1 MLFVLSHE
9 QFRESRRSGHL
20 IGASCTTF
28 TLVERLATD
37 SRTFMS
43 STPPTGP
50 AQQSTNRGDEL
61 LLTVSITAGSPPGQ
75 WRLESFSAGGMY
87 LLAEQNDGHELST
100 GPVTLRWVNAR
111 SQTVLNTPASITDAS
126 ASGLRVKLSNSEPHL
141 MALLNDASN
150 DQPAA
155 ETVANAKSKPS
166 FEAKSLG
173 AEIAEAIRSHFDPR
187 LNQLIDT
194 ADESLAKRAKSASDS
209 LSEGIYA
216 SEARAMLKQH
226 RQALISIFLDDLAR
240 PFDGNINQTEEP
252 ASRAPQLRLVDDNE
266 LHLWLIRSE
275 SVSQLESEVRGAMAD
290 LNSRLKLMSEQSSDI
305 SANALEPEHVL
316 NALIR
321 SFKRVDLEY
330 GLRDFIMRLCGHP
343 ALLELGT
350 FYRRLLAT
358 LGRMGLGPPAEASVA
373 QHVSPATTTGSSTAE
388 NPARTAQPSEQPP
401 NRATNRAPAAEPVDV
416 ASPQALAATQRL
428 WSLTQTGTTAAAN
441 SDLPVVSDQQLL
453 QAASSFSTATSG
465 LENADNFAT
474 TVREQAS
481 RLTENGLRMEPRQE
495 EAVELLGRLD
505 EALHLDPLLPNSF
518 RAWSRKLF
526 TPLLGTQLGG
536 QDLGSHGDL
545 IKRLFSL
552 IEFGSI
558 LCEERKD
565 AKTAA
570 IRVQIDATIAQL
582 AAKNQLS
589 RADIEQACHDLERL
603 LQRQRNAGAAVE
615 ERVVEACQGQQ
626 KLDEARHRVAKEL
639 GALFGGRAIPESL
652 AHLLDESLQAA
663 MVLALLRGGADGA
676 HWRSDLGLLEDIDR
690 ALHDASRGLPNED
703 ADRLT
708 SRIQAKLSEIPSDLP
723 RQQKLLKDLGDSLAG
738 SPLPTVIYRPEG
750 DATRVMQV
758 LQTLNDPVSKAM
770 IEQIN
775 LLRPGDWVA
784 FGTEREEP
792 RLLKLAWRSA
802 QRTRFVFVNQ
812 LGRKSEDLS
821 RTQLT
826 SLIREGRG
834 RILDEDNSSIIE
846 RAWRRMLEGMHDEL
860 AQRATHDSLTGVL
873 NRKELDRRLDAWLHL
888 RDRRPLGLLWV
899 GVDRLR
905 LLNQSVGM
913 EAGDQVLKSVAEA
926 LGDTLGKFDGAAT
939 RIAGDEFVLILEN
952 LEEDTC
958 LDLARDLVERIGG
971 TEIEHEGRNLHCS
984 VSIGVAL
991 PASDCI
997 DPAQMLIDAES
1008 ACNVAKEMGRGRAY
1022 LHQKDDQRLAQM
1034 RETATWVER
1043 VEAAL
1048 REDDLILYAQRAES
1062 LSDAAKAQPD
1072 YTEVL
1077 LRMRGNEGVHTP
1089 EQFILAAERYGQIAA
1104 VDRFVV
1110 QTLIQELAGACDRR
1124 VQIGFNLSARNIVDE
1139 EFVGWLINELNGQ
1152 SFPLAQLCVELTETA
1167 AIQQLAE
1174 AQRGMSRLHQAGI
1187 RTVLD
1192 DFGSGF
1198 SSYRYLKH
1206 LPVDVVKVDGAFI
1219 REISRSPE
1227 DLALAK
1233 SINEIAHLLG
1243 KLTVAEH
1250 VEDKATLDLV
1260 RDIGF
1265 DYAQGFYI
1273 ANPVP
1278 LKSIIAT
1285 LPARSKQP
1293 A

>member
-1 MLFVLSHE
+1 
-9 QFRESRRSGHL
+9 
-20 IGASCTTF
+20 
-28 TLVERLATD
+28 
-37 SRTFMS
+37 MS

-50 AQQSTNRGDEL
+50 AQQSTNRRGEL
-61 LLTVSITAGSPPGQ
+61 VLTVSITAGSPPGQ
-75 WRLESFSAGGMY
+75 WRLESFSAAGMY
-87 LLAEQNDGHELST
+87 LLPEQNNGSELST
-100 GPVTLRWVNAR
+100 GPVMLRWIDAR
-111 SQTVLNTPASITDAS
+111 SQTVLNTAASITDAS
-126 ASGLRVKLSNSEPHL
+126 ASGLRVKLSNSEPRL
-141 MALLNDASN
+141 MALLNDVNN
-150 DQPAA
+150 DQPVA
-155 ETVANAKSKPS
+155 ETVAKPSPS
-166 FEAKSLG
+166 FEAKGVG
-173 AEIAEAIRSHFDPR
+173 AEVAEAIRSHFDPR
-187 LNQLIDT
+187 LNQLIDA

-216 SEARAMLKQH
+216 SEARSMLKQH
-226 RQALISIFLDDLAR
+226 RQGLIAIFLDDLAR
-240 PFDGNINQTEEP
+240 PFDGNTNQSDAPTL
-252 ASRAPQLRLVDDNE
+252 RAPQLRLVDDNE

-290 LNSRLKLMSEQSSDI
+290 INSRLKLMSEQNPDI
-305 SANALEPEHVL
+305 SAHALEPEHVL

-321 SFKRVDLEY
+321 SFKHVDLDY

-343 ALLELGT
+343 ELLELGT

-358 LGRMGLGPPAEASVA
+358 LGRLGLGPPAEASVTQQA
-373 QHVSPATTTGSSTAE
+373 SSARTSASSAVDE
-388 NPARTAQPSEQPP
+388 PARTAQPSEQPP
-401 NRATNRAPAAEPVDV
+401 NRATNRTPAAAVDV

-428 WSLTQTGTTAAAN
+428 WSLTQTGTATAASSN
-441 SDLPVVSDQQLL
+441 LPVVSDQQLL
-453 QAASSFSTATSG
+453 QAAASFSTQASG
-465 LENADNFAT
+465 SESADNFAT
-474 TVREQAS
+474 TIREQAN
-481 RLTENGLRMEPRQE
+481 RLTDNGLRMEPRQE

-518 RAWSRKLF
+518 RNWSRKLF

-582 AAKNQLS
+582 AAKNELGQ
-589 RADIEQACHDLERL
+589 ADIEQACNDLERL

-626 KLDEARHRVAKEL
+626 KLDEARHQVAKEL
-639 GALFGGRAIPESL
+639 GALFGGRSIPESL

-676 HWRSDLGLLEDIDR
+676 DWRSDMGLLQDIDS
-690 ALHDASRGLPNED
+690 ALHDANRGLPNED

-708 SRIQAKLSEIPSDLP
+708 SRIEAKLSEVPSDLP
-723 RQQKLLKDLGDSLAG
+723 RQRKLLKDLGDSLAG
-738 SPLPTVIYRPEG
+738 SPLPTVLYRPEG
-750 DATRVMQV
+750 DATRVRQI
-758 LQTLNDPVSKAM
+758 LQTLDDPASKAM
-770 IEQIN
+770 VEQIN

-802 QRTRFVFVNQ
+802 QRSRFVFVNQ

-821 RTQLT
+821 RTQLI

-860 AQRATHDSLTGVL
+860 AQRATHDTLTGLL

-888 RDRRPLGLLWV
+888 RDRRPLALLWV

-913 EAGDQVLKSVAEA
+913 EAGDRVLKSVAEA
-926 LGDTLGKFDGAAT
+926 LEETLGKFDGAAT

-971 TEIEHEGRNLHCS
+971 TEIEHEGRSLHCS

-1043 VEAAL
+1043 VEVAL
-1048 REDDLILYAQRAES
+1048 RENDLILYAQRAES

-1077 LRMRGNEGVHTP
+1077 LRMQGNEGVHTP

-1139 EFVGWLINELNGQ
+1139 EFMGWLINELSEQ
-1152 SFPLAQLCVELTETA
+1152 PFPLKQLCVELTETA

-1174 AQRGMSRLHQAGI
+1174 AQRGMTRLHQAGI

-1206 LPVDVVKVDGAFI
+1206 LPVDIVKVDGAFI
-1219 REISRSPE
+1219 REISRSAE

-1273 ANPVP
+1273 ADPVP
-1278 LKSIIAT
+1278 LKSIIAN
-1285 LPARSKQP
+1285 LPTSSEQP